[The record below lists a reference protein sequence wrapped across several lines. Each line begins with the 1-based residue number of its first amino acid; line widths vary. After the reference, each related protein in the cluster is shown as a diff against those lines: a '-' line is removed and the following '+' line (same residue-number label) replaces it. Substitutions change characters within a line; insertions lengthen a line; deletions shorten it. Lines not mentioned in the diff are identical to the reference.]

1 MTLAA
6 PADGTL
12 AAIAAY
18 GLAGSRRSLP
28 GAALDPAAWD
38 ALVTLC
44 AARHLV
50 GLLSA
55 AVATGEVAVPDER
68 RVAFAD
74 LTGRVADR
82 SRTAGR
88 AAVAGSAA
96 LAEAGIDH
104 RVLDGPAIVDR
115 VFRDPHRR
123 PVEAVEVLVA
133 PSALGAAGALT
144 GDPVRVCSEA
154 LPHGLGARVRLADL
168 SEPPVDVEVDGS
180 RLPAVALDAALV
192 RSCAR
197 AAGGGADHV
206 VALRDVAQIAL
217 SGPIDGD
224 LVRSRAADWRCTA
237 VVAWAVARA
246 WQAFD
251 LADRTE
257 LSVWAE
263 RYEPEPAE
271 RRALLSPARS
281 GARHRRVAGV
291 AHRWARVLR
300 RDHP

>member
-1 MTLAA
+1 VTLAA

-28 GAALDPAAWD
+28 GAPLDPAAWD

-50 GLLSA
+50 GLLDA
-55 AVATGEVAVPDER
+55 AVAAGEVVVPDER
-68 RVAFAD
+68 RDAFAD
-74 LTGRVADR
+74 LAGGVADR
-82 SRTAGR
+82 SRAAAR

-96 LAEAGIDH
+96 LAAAGIDH
-104 RVLDGPAIVDR
+104 RVLDGPAVVHR
-115 VFRDPHRR
+115 VFRDPARR
-123 PVEAVEVLVA
+123 PVEAVDVLVA
-133 PSALGAAGALT
+133 PSDLDAAGALT
-144 GDPVRVCSEA
+144 GVPVRVCPEA
-154 LPHGLGARVRLADL
+154 LPPGLGARVRLADL
-168 SEPPVDVEVDGS
+168 SEAPVDVQVDGG
-180 RLPAVALDAALV
+180 RLPGVALDAALV

-197 AAGGGADHV
+197 AASGGADQV

-217 SGPIDGD
+217 SGTVDGD
-224 LVRSRAADWRCTA
+224 LVRSRAAGWRSTA

-251 LADRTE
+251 LADKTE
-257 LSVWAE
+257 LSVWAG

-271 RRALLSPARS
+271 RRALRGPAKS
-281 GARHRRVAGV
+281 GGRHHGVAGV
-291 AHRWARVLR
+291 AHRWARAMR
-300 RDHP
+300 REHR